1 MEHALPAKDD
11 CVLCVETEYDTDT
24 ELIEALQRLLVL
36 RIFVLLQEGIIK
48 LTNKLTGL
56 QGDLHLIGDLP
67 DLFVHKEVEHVVFF
81 RKLHQRDLNR
91 IRFHSISIINPDLSK
106 IRSDNPA
113 GTLIKRQVVIVHLR
127 LLVWRHSAVS
137 SLWLIKTNAETLLLY
152 KDVSLRNIDINSLRV
167 TIAADNLLLELHAIC
182 YILHSENILKNVDP
196 IGTSV
201 FIFFS
206 LAVPLVEKLSSGFSL
221 LRISHCQHHPSS

>member
-91 IRFHSISIINPDLSK
+91 IRFHSISIINIIRLSAK
-106 IRSDNPA
+106 
-113 GTLIKRQVVIVHLR
+113 G
-127 LLVWRHSAVS
+127 
-137 SLWLIKTNAETLLLY
+137 TNA
-152 KDVSLRNIDINSLRV
+152 S
-167 TIAADNLLLELHAIC
+167 
-182 YILHSENILKNVDP
+182 
-196 IGTSV
+196 
-201 FIFFS
+201 
-206 LAVPLVEKLSSGFSL
+206 
-221 LRISHCQHHPSS
+221 